1 VDIVRD
7 GRNGFLVPPGD
18 APALA
23 GAIARMMDDPS
34 AARQMGLN
42 GRDDV
47 RTGFSW
53 DVIVGR
59 LAEVYDS
66 VRRR

>member
-1 VDIVRD
+1 
-7 GRNGFLVPPGD
+7 
-18 APALA
+18 
-23 GAIARMMDDPS
+23 
-34 AARQMGLN
+34 MGVH

-47 RTGFSW
+47 RAGFSW

-59 LAEVYDS
+59 LAEVYER

>member
-7 GRNGFLVPPGD
+7 GRSGFLVPPGD

-23 GAIARMMDDPS
+23 GAIRRMMDDPDD
-34 AARQMGLN
+34 ARRMGLN

-59 LAEVYDS
+59 LAEVYES

>member
-1 VDIVRD
+1 VRD
-7 GRNGFLVPPGD
+7 GRNGDLVPPGD

-23 GAIARMMDDPS
+23 GAVTRMMDDPA
-34 AARQMGLN
+34 AARRMGVN

-47 RTGFSW
+47 RADFSW

-59 LAEVYDS
+59 LAEVY
-66 VRRR
+66 RRVQRR